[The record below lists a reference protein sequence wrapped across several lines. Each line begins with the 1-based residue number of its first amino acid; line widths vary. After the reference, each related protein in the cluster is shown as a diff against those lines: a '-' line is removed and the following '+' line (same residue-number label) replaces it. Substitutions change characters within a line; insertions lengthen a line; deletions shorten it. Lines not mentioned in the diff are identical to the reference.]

1 MSFYKFFPMMF
12 SSDKNIE
19 NLQQLYQ
26 QLKRYVNIQRDYVK
40 LQLVEKLTVLISTLL
55 LVLILIVLGIIA
67 LFYLSFTFAYILE
80 PLVGSLTGSFAIIT
94 CLIILLIILIA
105 CFRKRLIIHPLVNF
119 LANLFLNDEDH
130 E

>member
-1 MSFYKFFPMMF
+1 MMF

-94 CLIILLIILIA
+94 CLIILIILIA

-119 LANLFLNDEDH
+119 LDNLFLNDEDP